1 MKEYKYKI
9 NGMKFT
15 VSVGDI
21 VDNEAHV
28 EVNGVPYKVEL
39 DRKAPQKPA
48 LSQSGHTNPGI
59 TAKSAAASA
68 SEKKPVKPAAPAGA
82 ASAVKSPLPGTVM
95 SIDVKVGDKV
105 NAGDK
110 VGVLEAMKMEND
122 IRTTTGGTVKQILVS
137 VGDAILEGTDIMII
151 E

>member
-15 VSVGDI
+15 VVVGDI
-21 VDNEAHV
+21 VDNEANV

-48 LSQSGHTNPGI
+48 LSQSGHTNLGTPK
-59 TAKSAAASA
+59 AKPAAES
-68 SEKKPVKPAAPAGA
+68 KPVVAKPAAAPAGA
-82 ASAVKSPLPGTVM
+82 SSVKSPLPGTIM
-95 SIDVKVGDKV
+95 SIEVKEGDVI

-110 VGVLEAMKMEND
+110 VAVLEAMKMEND
-122 IRTTTGGTVKQILVS
+122 VRAAKGGTVKKIVVS
-137 VGDAILEGTDIMII
+137 VGDAVLEGADIII
-151 E
+151 VE

>member
-15 VSVGDI
+15 VNVGDI
-21 VDNEAHV
+21 VDNEANV

-48 LSQSGHTNPGI
+48 LSQSGKTNFGD
-59 TAKSAAASA
+59 KAA
-68 SEKKPVKPAAPAGA
+68 EKKPASKPQAQAPVAGNA
-82 ASAVKSPLPGTVM
+82 EAVKSPLPGTVT
-95 SIDVKVGDKV
+95 SIDVAVGDTVK
-105 NAGDK
+105 AGDR
-110 VGVLEAMKMEND
+110 VAVLEAMKMDND
-122 IRTTTGGTVKQILVS
+122 IRTSKAGVVKKICVNP
-137 VGDAILEGTDIMII
+137 GDAVLEGADIMII

>member
-1 MKEYKYKI
+1 
-9 NGMKFT
+9 MKFT
-15 VSVGDI
+15 VAVGDI
-21 VDNEAHV
+21 VDNEANV

-48 LSQSGHTNPGI
+48 LSQSGFTNHGAAPAA
-59 TAKSAAASA
+59 TAAAD
-68 SEKKPVKPAAPAGA
+68 KKPVKPAAPAGPA
-82 ASAVKSPLPGTVM
+82 EAVKSPLPGTVT

-110 VGVLEAMKMEND
+110 VGTLEAMKMDND
-122 IRTTTGGTVKQILVS
+122 IRTTKGGTVKQILVS

>member
-15 VSVGDI
+15 VAVGDI
-21 VDNEAHV
+21 VDNEATV

-39 DRKAPQKPA
+39 EKKKSTKLKPV
-48 LSQSGHTNPGI
+48 LSQAGHTNHGTMAQPTSKPGP
-59 TAKSAAASA
+59 
-68 SEKKPVKPAAPAGA
+68 KPVIPSNAE
-82 ASAVKSPLPGTVM
+82 AVKSPLPGTVM

-105 NAGDK
+105 KTGDK
-110 VGVLEAMKMEND
+110 VCVLEAMKMEND
-122 IRTTTGGTVKQILVS
+122 IRTTKEGTVTKILVS
-137 VGDAILEGTDIMII
+137 VGDAILEGTDILII

>member
-21 VDNEAHV
+21 VDNEAQV
-28 EVNGVPYKVEL
+28 EVNGVSYKVEL
-39 DRKAPQKPA
+39 DRKPKASQKPA
-48 LSQSGHTNPGI
+48 LSQSGHTNHGNV
-59 TAKSAAASA
+59 AAAPVA
-68 SEKKPVKPAAPAGA
+68 SKPVAKPAVSAGA
-82 ASAVKSPLPGTVM
+82 AEAVKSPLPGTVM
-95 SIDVKVGDKV
+95 SIDVNVGDTV

-122 IRTTTGGTVKQILVS
+122 IRTTRGGKVTKILVS

>member
-15 VSVGDI
+15 VAVGDI
-21 VDNEAHV
+21 LDNEARV

-39 DRKAPQKPA
+39 ERKKADKPA
-48 LSQSGHTNPGI
+48 LAQSGFTNLGSV
-59 TAKSAAASA
+59 TEKAAS
-68 SEKKPVKPAAPAGA
+68 SKPAKVTPVSAGA
-82 ASAVKSPLPGTVM
+82 EAVKCPLPGTVM
-95 SIDVKVGDKV
+95 SINVKVGDTVKS
-105 NAGDK
+105 GDK

-122 IRTTTGGTVKQILVS
+122 IRTTRGGVVKQILVN